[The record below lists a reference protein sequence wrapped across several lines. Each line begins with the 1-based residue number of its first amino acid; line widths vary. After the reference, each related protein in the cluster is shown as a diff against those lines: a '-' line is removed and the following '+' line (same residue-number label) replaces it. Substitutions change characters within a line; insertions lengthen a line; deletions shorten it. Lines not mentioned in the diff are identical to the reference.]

1 MWSRGR
7 VGLLVLCGSGAR
19 RLDDQVH
26 RQAVL
31 DVVRV
36 EGLVVLHDL
45 AGEDQAQLIGLCVEL
60 LGDRFLKL
68 PARPT
73 QGEARQG
80 GRKEK
85 ETNKIKDA
93 ELTQSV

>member
-7 VGLLVLCGSGAR
+7 VGLLILCSGGAR
-19 RLDDQVH
+19 RLDHQVH

-45 AGEDQAQLIGLCVEL
+45 AGEDEAQLIGLCVEL
-60 LGDRFLKL
+60 LGDRLLEL
-68 PARPT
+68 PSGAARKR
-73 QGEARQG
+73 E
-80 GRKEK
+80 RKK
-85 ETNKIKDA
+85 KQTNKIRDA
-93 ELTQSV
+93 ELTQSGV